1 MAGPVKHVSG
11 EGSAPLFRSK
21 SGVLGTVTSMTRTLR
36 LNPLGVDVELR
47 LDESIPADF
56 EADLRESWADVVG
69 QPGEGEP
76 DETHRL
82 SLSPFDNPETG
93 DAVGRSTADLASQI
107 STIVTLDAIEHNG
120 GRLVMIHAAGIA
132 LEDGRVIAF
141 VGPSG
146 RGKTTLA
153 KTLGREHGYVTDET
167 LAIDF
172 DGNVLPY
179 RKPLSVIVDSS
190 EPKEQ
195 LSPAKLGLRPLPDVP
210 LKIAAIVLMHRVDEH
225 ELEDGPQISPV
236 TTGSAIGWMV
246 PELSYLPALPDPLV
260 QLAELIDST
269 NGVRR
274 VTYSDASQVAALVP
288 EILTSHGDAQPWT
301 SGHSEPNAT
310 TPSATVGEDSY
321 RRAAGVHWLLFA
333 NEAVTL
339 ESRIVRQLAGIAP
352 GLWELLGDWTT
363 LTQLTAELITQYG
376 EVADARE
383 LVQVALDGLVEAN
396 LVERVQAAVVGN
408 SAVR

>member
-1 MAGPVKHVSG
+1 
-11 EGSAPLFRSK
+11 
-21 SGVLGTVTSMTRTLR
+21 MTRTLR

-47 LDESIPADF
+47 FEESISAEF
-56 EADLRESWADVVG
+56 EADLRESWADVSG
-69 QPGEGEP
+69 QPGEAEP

-82 SLSPFDNPETG
+82 SLAPLDEPEVS
-93 DAVGRSTADLASQI
+93 DVVGGSAADLASQL

-132 LEDGRVIAF
+132 LDDGRVIAF

-153 KTLGREHGYVTDET
+153 KTLGREYGYVTDET
-167 LAIDF
+167 LAVDF

-179 RKPLSVIVDSS
+179 RKPLSVIVDPS
-190 EPKEQ
+190 EPKAQ
-195 LSPAKLGLRPLPDVP
+195 LSPATLGLRPLPDVP
-210 LKIAAIVLMHRVDEH
+210 LRIAAIVLLHRVEEH
-225 ELEDGPQISPV
+225 ELDGGPQLSPV
-236 TTGSAIGWMV
+236 ATGSAIGWMV

-269 NGVRR
+269 DGVRR
-274 VTYSDASQVAALVP
+274 VTYSEASQVVDLVP
-288 EILTSHGDAQPWT
+288 EILSSHGDTQPWT
-301 SGHSEPNAT
+301 SGHSEPDST

-339 ESRIVRQLAGIAP
+339 ESRMVRQLAGIAP
-352 GLWELLGDWTT
+352 GLWELLGEWTT
-363 LTQLTAELITQYG
+363 LTQLTAELMEQYG
-376 EVADARE
+376 EVADAHE

-396 LVERVQAAVVGN
+396 LVDRVQAAVVGN

>member
-1 MAGPVKHVSG
+1 MFLNTRIE
-11 EGSAPLFRSK
+11 EGSTALFRSK
-21 SGVLGTVTSMTRTLR
+21 SCVLGTVTSMTRTLR

-47 LDESIPADF
+47 LDESISAEF
-56 EADLRESWADVVG
+56 EADLRESWADVSG
-69 QPGEGEP
+69 LSGEGEP

-82 SLSPFDNPETG
+82 SLSPLGDPEVG
-93 DAVGRSTADLASQI
+93 DAVGASKADLASQI
-107 STIVTLDAIEHNG
+107 STMVTLDAIEHNG

-132 LEDGRVIAF
+132 LDDGRVIAF

-153 KTLGREHGYVTDET
+153 KTLGREYGYVTDET

-179 RKPLSVIVDSS
+179 RKPLSVIVDPNK
-190 EPKEQ
+190 PKAQ
-195 LSPAKLGLRPLPDVP
+195 LSPAKLGLQPLPDAP

-225 ELEDGPQISPV
+225 ELEDGPLISPV
-236 TTGSAIGWMV
+236 ATGSAIGWMV

-288 EILTSHGDAQPWT
+288 EILTSYGDAQPWT
-301 SGHSEPNAT
+301 AGHSEPDTT

-321 RRAAGVHWLLFA
+321 RRAVGVHWLLFA

-352 GLWELLGDWTT
+352 GLWELLGEWTT
-363 LTQLTAELITQYG
+363 LTQLTAELIEQYG
-376 EVADARE
+376 EVADARD
-383 LVQVALDGLVEAN
+383 LVQVALEGLVEAN

>member
-1 MAGPVKHVSG
+1 
-11 EGSAPLFRSK
+11 
-21 SGVLGTVTSMTRTLR
+21 MTRTLR
-36 LNPLGVDVELR
+36 LNPLGVDVELTFE
-47 LDESIPADF
+47 ESISAEF
-56 EADLRESWADVVG
+56 EADLRESWADVSG
-69 QPGEGEP
+69 EPGEAEP

-82 SLSPFDNPETG
+82 SLAPLDEPEVS
-93 DAVGRSTADLASQI
+93 DVVGGSAADLASQL

-132 LEDGRVIAF
+132 LDDGRVIAF

-153 KTLGREHGYVTDET
+153 RSLGREYGYVTDET
-167 LAIDF
+167 LAVDF

-179 RKPLSVIVDSS
+179 RKPLSVIVDPS
-190 EPKEQ
+190 EPKAQ
-195 LSPAKLGLRPLPDVP
+195 LSPAKLGLRPLPDAP
-210 LKIAAIVLMHRVDEH
+210 LRIAAIVLLHRVEEH
-225 ELEDGPQISPV
+225 ELEGGPQLSPV
-236 TTGSAIGWMV
+236 ATGSAIGWMV

-269 NGVRR
+269 DGVRR
-274 VTYSDASQVAALVP
+274 VTYSEASQVVDLVP
-288 EILTSHGDAQPWT
+288 EILSSHGDVQPWT
-301 SGHSEPNAT
+301 SGHSEPDAT

-339 ESRIVRQLAGIAP
+339 ESRMVRQLAGIAP
-352 GLWELLGDWTT
+352 GLWELLGEWTT
-363 LTQLTAELITQYG
+363 LTQLTAELMEQYG
-376 EVADARE
+376 EVADARQ
-383 LVQVALDGLVEAN
+383 LVQVALDGLLEAN
-396 LVERVQAAVVGN
+396 LVERVQAAVVGT